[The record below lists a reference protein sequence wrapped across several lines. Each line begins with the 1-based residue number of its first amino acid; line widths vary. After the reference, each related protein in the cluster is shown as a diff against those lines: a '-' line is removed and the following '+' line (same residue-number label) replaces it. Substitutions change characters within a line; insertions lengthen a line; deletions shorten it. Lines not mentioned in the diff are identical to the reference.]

1 MASVTTSIGRV
12 ALVLCRQTAPK
23 RSAIPSKVNAFKPKL
38 QFAPFSHA
46 SRLKQN
52 EFPEVPEYSPDLL
65 DATERIQYDAMAP
78 DQRETFDREFT
89 TLAQTLREQG
99 LGQTMNEIH
108 KEAAPF
114 IGWTGGNEDVEDYFN
129 DDIHRLHS
137 EPYMEDGITTMAYDE
152 LEQHREL
159 REYARIAAWEMPLLS
174 NHVKPFT
181 LPEATHLLRFRYTT
195 YMGETHPAETKVVV
209 EFCSKDLVPN
219 HLSEEQRIT
228 LLKLVG
234 PRYNPAQDLIRMSAE
249 NHPTR
254 AQNKRYLGD
263 LIDTLIK
270 EAKEGDSF
278 ADIPLDLRHHKRKP
292 KFNFPSDWVMTE
304 QKKRQLQEK
313 RQERMRLAEVEK
325 PAITDGNEV
334 IQQAINSIPALNPA
348 LRLGHGD
355 ENAGKEPVTVRA
367 RSAPAPWKP
376 FSGRR

>member
-1 MASVTTSIGRV
+1 MASVTTSIGRA

-23 RSAIPSKVNAFKPKL
+23 RSAIRPNAFRPQR

-46 SRLKQN
+46 SQLKQN
-52 EFPEVPEYSPDLL
+52 DLLEVPEYSTDLL
-65 DATERIQYDAMAP
+65 DGSERAQYDAMAP

-89 TLAQTLREQG
+89 TLAKTLREQG

-108 KEAAPF
+108 KEAGPF

-137 EPYMEDGITTMAYDE
+137 EPYMQDGMTSMAYDE

-159 REYARIAAWEMPLLS
+159 REFARIAAWEMPLLS
-174 NHVKPFT
+174 NHAKPFT
-181 LPEATHLLRFRYTT
+181 LPDETHLLRFRYTT

-219 HLSEEQRIT
+219 YLTEEQRIT

-234 PRYNPAQDLIRMSAE
+234 PRYNPDQDLIRMSAE
-249 NHPTR
+249 NYPTR

-263 LIDTLIK
+263 LVDSLIK

-278 ADIPLDLRHHKRKP
+278 ADVPLDLRHHKP
-292 KFNFPSDWVMTE
+292 KTKLNFPKEWAMTE
-304 QKKRQLQEK
+304 ERKQQLQE
-313 RQERMRLAEVEK
+313 RRERLRLTEAAK
-325 PAITDGNEV
+325 ATITDGNEV

-348 LRLGHGD
+348 LQVGAGD
-355 ENAGKEPVTVRA
+355 EHAGKEPVLVRA